1 MLHWQQRERRRVKSA
16 KTAPRAI
23 FNKTNG
29 ESGMSNSSIMG
40 LALALRNVE
49 AGQAV
54 KVPAMTGQQL
64 RQLLAW
70 LEALR

>member
-1 MLHWQQRERRRVKSA
+1 MK
-16 KTAPRAI
+16 
-23 FNKTNG
+23 NN
-29 ESGMSNSSIMG
+29 NIMA
-40 LALALRNVE
+40 LVLALRNVE